1 VIYRYKNTIA
11 SLKRDGFIKE
21 CPIDIKTINNLIKRS
36 FRDIETAKR
45 NLEIDNDCSYNYAYN
60 AILHAGLAFME
71 SKGYRPDIIGK
82 HTIIVKFINAVLGKK
97 FSGLI
102 NNYDFMRKKRHKFI
116 YEPDIPCSKIE
127 AEKAINT
134 AVELIEI
141 IKKYL
146 KENNPQLSFDF

>member
-1 VIYRYKNTIA
+1 VIYKYKNTVA

-116 YEPDIPCSKIE
+116 YEPDIPCSKLE

>member
-1 VIYRYKNTIA
+1 VIYKYKDTIA

-36 FRDIETAKR
+36 FKDIETAKR

-82 HTIIVKFINAVLGKK
+82 HTIIVKFINVVLGKK

-116 YEPDIPCSKIE
+116 YEPDIPCSKFE

-134 AVELIEI
+134 ATELIEI

>member
-1 VIYRYKNTIA
+1 MIYKYKNTVA